1 MGAARLKY
9 DPVAKTVDGIP
20 LRDFARWHANP
31 LQAIVASRGNG
42 KFPEDSAMLIPED
55 EKRLRGPGPYEEA
68 AERHRRVMGE
78 KIMAAALADAM
89 EAAGVKDDHA
99 IDLRKATTIPGA
111 FIATSVVPD
120 GMKLDMPSLL
130 AACDRLEAEKK
141 RLDAAEI
148 AAFNFACPMCGQRP
162 RRIGP
167 GRWALCQDILT
178 EITRRFSKVYGAWKG
193 AGSETGF
200 LETSIGGFVF
210 ELIEPGPF
218 DAFEP
223 FFPDPVGLAEFLGIA
238 PVQQQLG
245 AWRTSLYRRD
255 MAAAEARAA
264 ETTLSDMIAGRC
276 TCGQPDTPGVLHR
289 RDGPCY
295 RQDNGYGDS
304 PSTTIDDKTPPES
317 PA

>member
-9 DPVAKTVDGIP
+9 DPVAKTIDGIP

-68 AERHRRVMGE
+68 AERHRQVMVE
-78 KIMAAALADAM
+78 KITAAALADAM
-89 EAAGVKDDHA
+89 DAAGV
-99 IDLRKATTIPGA
+99 IFTKAPRSPGA
-111 FIATSVVPD
+111 FITTSVVPD

-130 AACDRLEAEKK
+130 AACDRLEAEKQ
-141 RLDAAEI
+141 RLAAAEI
-148 AAFNFACPMCGQRP
+148 AAFNFACPVCGQRP

-167 GRWALCQDILT
+167 GRWALCQDVLT

-264 ETTLSDMIAGRC
+264 ETTLSDIS
-276 TCGQPDTPGVLHR
+276 L
-289 RDGPCY
+289 DGH
-295 RQDNGYGDS
+295 DEDLGDS
-304 PSTTIDDKTPPES
+304 PSTFIDDKTPPES